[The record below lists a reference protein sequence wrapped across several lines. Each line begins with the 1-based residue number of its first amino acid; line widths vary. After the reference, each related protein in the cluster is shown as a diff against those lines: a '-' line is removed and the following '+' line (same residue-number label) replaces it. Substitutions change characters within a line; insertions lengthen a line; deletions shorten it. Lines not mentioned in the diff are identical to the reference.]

1 MKSGSKSDLQNGA
14 GALNFGTPF
23 WTLFEPL
30 AAPWEHHGAPG
41 PQKVSSVEG
50 LFSGPDFGL
59 SFGPSQMCSG
69 AFSLQSQ
76 LDFHVFSVS
85 QNGSKMD
92 PKMDP
97 SEVQNLHYAPLGSS
111 QERFGLSFLGFR
123 IEAEKWVEK
132 KSSGRTLGEGSAAW
146 AGRWGGFGGG
156 LELGFMIQH
165 ASSPH
170 LWEDEGRRI

>member
-1 MKSGSKSDLQNGA
+1 MKSGSKSDLQKGTIEV
-14 GALNFGTPF
+14 NFGVPF

-85 QNGSKMD
+85 QNGSTMY

-97 SEVQNLHYAPLGSS
+97 SEVQNLDCAPLGSS

-132 KSSGRTLGEGSAAW
+132 KSSWCT
-146 AGRWGGFGGG
+146 FGGG
-156 LELGFMIQH
+156 L
-165 ASSPH
+165 
-170 LWEDEGRRI
+170 R